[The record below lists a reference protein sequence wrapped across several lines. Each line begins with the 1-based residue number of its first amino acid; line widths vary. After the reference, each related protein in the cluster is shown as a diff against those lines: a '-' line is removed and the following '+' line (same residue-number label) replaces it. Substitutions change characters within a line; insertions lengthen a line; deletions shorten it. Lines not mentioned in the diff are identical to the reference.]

1 MDARSMDTDDDRP
14 GAGRLTFLALQLI
27 TAVWPEL
34 ADNGLSAL
42 ERAT

>member
-1 MDARSMDTDDDRP
+1 MDAGSMDRGDDRP

-34 ADNGLSAL
+34 AGTGQSGS
-42 ERAT
+42 EKQC